1 MVMTRVIKKKTMD
14 MIDGD
19 DDDEHEYNGRKKTAG
34 GSGDSAHRGRE
45 SLYHFYLRTSDAV
58 IVYGRRDFLW
68 HEWSASRRT
77 LIACFGLRF
86 PTCSPSCTCGKL
98 RGLAF
103 HSIFLL
109 Q

>member
-1 MVMTRVIKKKTMD
+1 

-45 SLYHFYLRTSDAV
+45 SCEHLM
-58 IVYGRRDFLW
+58 
-68 HEWSASRRT
+68 
-77 LIACFGLRF
+77 
-86 PTCSPSCTCGKL
+86 
-98 RGLAF
+98 
-103 HSIFLL
+103 